1 MRFKCSLSADY
12 NDKIC
17 KQLLNMEI
25 LNQSFLLEQIEQII
39 IRSRSGDELFFTD
52 YKKAAINILQLLEN
66 QKALATSKSAVQIKI
81 NEHSKAA

>member
-52 YKKAAINILQLLEN
+52 YKKAAIHILQLLEN
-66 QKALATSKSAVQIKI
+66 QKAIATSKSAVQIKI